1 MAARPAWVSAHDDIA
16 IDNVVVTSTRTTTTS
31 VTSLDGN
38 YNWTAS
44 YTENGL
50 PVSIADTDNSI
61 IDADS
66 SNLAS
71 ATVTL
76 TNAQAGDRLLVNG
89 SAAASGTVSGISY
102 TISGTTVTLSG
113 SATKANYEAAIRAIQ
128 FDSTSDAP
136 STTPRNISVVVNDG
150 TFNSNTAITTINV
163 TALNDAPVNTLP
175 GATEGSV
182 GWNTNE
188 DTNVSLTGL
197 SVSDVDAAS
206 GTITVTLGVA
216 TGTIS
221 AATAGGV
228 TVGGSGTASLTL
240 TGTLA
245 NINAFLLAS
254 APTYTPVANANGS
267 VTLTMTTNDGGN
279 TGGAA
284 QQDADTR
291 SITINAVNDA
301 PTLDLDANN
310 SSGAS
315 GANFVGPYVEGTAGG
330 VFFVDGDR
338 TIGDVDNNNAASATI
353 VLTNA
358 QAGDV
363 LSISGALPAGITST
377 IDTSVPGQITLT
389 LTGSATRTSYQA
401 ALSQLRYSSTSDNP
415 TLSGT
420 VLTRNIQVT
429 VSDGAL
435 NSNTAI
441 STINVIGVNDAPVDG
456 DETNTVI
463 EDTTRTVADG
473 AAGDLLNN
481 ATDPDGNPLTITA
494 FTIAGQTGPFVV
506 GSAYAIVGVGTL
518 TINANGSYS
527 FAPLAKFTGAIPVVT
542 YTVSDGA
549 LADTSTLTLT
559 MTPVNDAPVVDLNSG
574 QVLQEQITNG
584 GFPNGAGW
592 TVSPGGWTFPGL
604 AAYIDLDTGTHTLT
618 SGVIT
623 GLNNGAAP
631 SGSAQVALD
640 LFWNN
645 SLPAASSSA
654 STLNVIV
661 GGVLYARVV
670 STTGAGTSA
679 TITYFN
685 GATGNFTTAT
695 ASIYTSWLIDLPSTV
710 SSSGTLVFEFVAGGG
725 AADDFRID
733 NVSIKTFVDATAG
746 TDFSTTYTENG
757 APVSIADTDN
767 TILDVD
773 DTNMELAVIAL
784 TNPQAGDRLLVN
796 GSAAASGTV
805 NGISYTISG
814 VP

>member
-1 MAARPAWVSAHDDIA
+1 M
-16 IDNVVVTSTRTTTTS
+16 
-31 VTSLDGN
+31 
-38 YNWTAS
+38 
-44 YTENGL
+44 
-50 PVSIADTDNSI
+50 
-61 IDADS
+61 
-66 SNLAS
+66 
-71 ATVTL
+71 
-76 TNAQAGDRLLVNG
+76 
-89 SAAASGTVSGISY
+89 
-102 TISGTTVTLSG
+102 
-113 SATKANYEAAIRAIQ
+113 
-128 FDSTSDAP
+128 
-136 STTPRNISVVVNDG
+136 
-150 TFNSNTAITTINV
+150 
-163 TALNDAPVNTLP
+163 
-175 GATEGSV
+175 
-182 GWNTNE
+182 
-188 DTNVSLTGL
+188 
-197 SVSDVDAAS
+197 
-206 GTITVTLGVA
+206 
-216 TGTIS
+216 
-221 AATAGGV
+221 

-267 VTLTMTTNDGGN
+267 VTLTMTTNDGRN

-338 TIGDVDNNNAASATI
+338 TIGDVDNNSGVGNYRPYQCASGGCAEYLWRT
-353 VLTNA
+353 A
-358 QAGDV
+358 RRY
-363 LSISGALPAGITST
+363 TST

-435 NSNTAI
+435 NPNTAI

-604 AAYIDLDTGTHTLT
+604 AAYRPRYGDAHTHQWCHHR
-618 SGVIT
+618 VEQWRR
-623 GLNNGAAP
+623 P

-685 GATGNFTTAT
+685 GATGNLTTAT
-695 ASIYTSWLIDLPSTV
+695 ASVYSSWLIDLPSTV

-773 DTNMELAVIAL
+773 DTNVE
-784 TNPQAGDRLLVN
+784 
-796 GSAAASGTV
+796 SGRHCA
-805 NGISYTISG
+805 N
-814 VP
+814 